1 MVTGKFRCATLDC
14 PILTPNSQICVALV
28 VSAPIYVAQKQ
39 MSNLRDPE
47 NKIGAFG
54 WGTSLKQ
61 RNTRN
66 TTRKTLKMIVAPPG
80 E

>member
-1 MVTGKFRCATLDC
+1 M
-14 PILTPNSQICVALV
+14 

-39 MSNLRDPE
+39 MSYLQDPE

-61 RNTRN
+61 RNMKN
-66 TTRKTLKMIVAPPG
+66 MPQKTPKMIVVPPG
-80 E
+80 EWNVNQIIPLMR

>member
-1 MVTGKFRCATLDC
+1 MPD
-14 PILTPNSQICVALV
+14 SQLCVVLM

-39 MSNLRDPE
+39 MSYLWDPE

-54 WGTSLKQ
+54 WGTCLKQ

-66 TTRKTLKMIVAPPG
+66 MTRKMPKMIVAPLAN
-80 E
+80 ET

>member
-1 MVTGKFRCATLDC
+1 M
-14 PILTPNSQICVALV
+14 LTPNSQICVALM
-28 VSAPIYVAQKQ
+28 VSAPIYVEQKQ
-39 MSNLRDPE
+39 MSYLRDPV

-66 TTRKTLKMIVAPPG
+66 TTRKTPKNDSGAPG

>member
-1 MVTGKFRCATLDC
+1 M
-14 PILTPNSQICVALV
+14 

-39 MSNLRDPE
+39 MSYLRDSE
-47 NKIGAFG
+47 NKTGAFG
-54 WGTSLKQ
+54 WGISLKQ

-66 TTRKTLKMIVAPPG
+66 TTRKRPKMIVAPPG

>member
-1 MVTGKFRCATLDC
+1 M
-14 PILTPNSQICVALV
+14 PNSQICVALM

-39 MSNLRDPE
+39 MSYIRDPE

-61 RNTRN
+61 RNMRN
-66 TTRKTLKMIVAPPG
+66 TTRKMPKMIVAPPG

>member
-1 MVTGKFRCATLDC
+1 M
-14 PILTPNSQICVALV
+14 PNSQICVALM
-28 VSAPIYVAQKQ
+28 VSAAIYVAQKQ
-39 MSNLRDPE
+39 MSFLRDPE

-61 RNTRN
+61 TNTRN
-66 TTRKTLKMIVAPPG
+66 TTRKMPKMIVAPPG